1 MTLRPSFCARW
12 RIRLADSEA
21 SRQPEG
27 RKDLK
32 DRRPVPPHPTA
43 DILQTASYYPFGLV
57 MEKSDYG
64 EESYPKNRYLY
75 NGKELNSDKM
85 TSESLNWYD
94 YGARFYDP
102 QIGRWHIVD
111 PLSEKYRRWSPYNYA
126 VDNPMRFIDPGG
138 MGVDGYQS
146 VSGEYKWFDNETA
159 DLIVNDSKIWMK
171 FTDNKETFNLA
182 KASSFG
188 PELTNSTGSGEIN
201 KSTPLSRIENWLDS
215 PSGSFGEG
223 SLKVAANIGYS
234 IVNSPVTLLTG
245 KSLGGIP
252 ANSDKKMSAFIDV
265 VPLAVLKGLTA
276 TKEVIQVGSGLSGYN
291 KFVKEM
297 PGITMS
303 KGLAPGMT
311 WQKRAGEMFQVNKA
325 NQKALKDFSNTRRA
339 TPVITATEDE
349 FKK

>member
-1 MTLRPSFCARW
+1 
-12 RIRLADSEA
+12 
-21 SRQPEG
+21 
-27 RKDLK
+27 
-32 DRRPVPPHPTA
+32 
-43 DILQTASYYPFGLV
+43 
-57 MEKSDYG
+57 
-64 EESYPKNRYLY
+64 
-75 NGKELNSDKM
+75 
-85 TSESLNWYD
+85 
-94 YGARFYDP
+94 
-102 QIGRWHIVD
+102 
-111 PLSEKYRRWSPYNYA
+111 
-126 VDNPMRFIDPGG
+126 MRFIDPGG

-265 VPLAVLKGLTA
+265 VPVAVLKGLTA